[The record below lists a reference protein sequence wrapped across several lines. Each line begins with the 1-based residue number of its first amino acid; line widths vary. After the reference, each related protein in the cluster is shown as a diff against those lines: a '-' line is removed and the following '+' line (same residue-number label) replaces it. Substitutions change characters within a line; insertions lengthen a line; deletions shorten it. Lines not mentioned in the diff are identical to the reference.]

1 MGGWEDTLGG
11 VDAGVDGRAIVLCSW
26 GRDFCAG
33 ADLPGALR
41 GDEQSVAGSTGSLY
55 EEAARLFAAR
65 TPIVAAVQGAA
76 GGGGLGLG
84 LGGRFPRGRAAP
96 PLLPD
101 LSPLRLPPGLRNPL
115 APPAGVPRP
124 RT

>member
-76 GGGGLGLG
+76 GGGGPRVALGAGFRGAGPSPPLVAD
-84 LGGRFPRGRAAP
+84 LSPPRLHHGFRVPRHPPAAVRAAP
-96 PLLPD
+96 
-101 LSPLRLPPGLRNPL
+101 
-115 APPAGVPRP
+115 A
-124 RT
+124 